1 MARSQYVYLVLD
13 KGLPP
18 AAFTVKHEFERWLD
32 SNPDPGGRELWR
44 CHDARPSTKPG
55 VLLDPVTLQPK

>member
-18 AAFTVKHEFERWLD
+18 AAFTVKHELERYLG
-32 SNPDPGGRELWR
+32 SAPDPGGRELWR
-44 CHDARPSTKPG
+44 CRDARPVAYPA
-55 VLLDPVTLQPK
+55 VLLDPGTLQPK